1 MRQLKAVDDLANG
14 WFCEQLTSSLSAL
27 ISPDDLFNFFD
38 KLQGEVHMMW
48 GWMDVF
54 GLFMFP
60 S

>member
-1 MRQLKAVDDLANG
+1 VDDLANG